1 VLKLKLKGKTV
12 LLRDPRLKFDEKMEE
27 YFMELGKN
35 LEEER
40 ESYHFTQKE
49 VADILHVSRQTVS
62 NWERDV
68 SYPDLES
75 LVYLSDLYHISVD
88 QLLKHAM

>member
-1 VLKLKLKGKTV
+1 MLKLKLKGKTV
-12 LLRDPRLKFDEKMEE
+12 LLRGSRLKFDEKMEE

>member
-1 VLKLKLKGKTV
+1 
-12 LLRDPRLKFDEKMEE
+12 
-27 YFMELGKN
+27 MELGKN

-68 SYPDLES
+68 SYPDLEVLIGAVIYGGMIVLLRPTS
-75 LVYLSDLYHISVD
+75 LDFIFRSI
-88 QLLKHAM
+88 KKRK

>member
-1 VLKLKLKGKTV
+1 
-12 LLRDPRLKFDEKMEE
+12 MEG

-88 QLLKHAM
+88 QLLNHAM

>member
-1 VLKLKLKGKTV
+1 MLELKTKGKMV
-12 LLRDPRLKFDEKMEE
+12 LLRGLRLDFNERMEIC
-27 YFMELGKN
+27 FMELGKN

-40 ESYHFTQKE
+40 ENYHFTQKE

-62 NWERDV
+62 NWERNV

-88 QLLKHAM
+88 QLLNHAM

>member
-1 VLKLKLKGKTV
+1 MLKLKLKGETV
-12 LLRDPRLKFDEKMEE
+12 LLRDSRLKFDEKMEE

>member
-1 VLKLKLKGKTV
+1 MLKLKLKGKTV
-12 LLRDPRLKFDEKMEE
+12 LLKDPRLKFDEKMEE

>member
-1 VLKLKLKGKTV
+1 
-12 LLRDPRLKFDEKMEE
+12 
-27 YFMELGKN
+27 MELGKN

-49 VADILHVSRQTVS
+49 VADILHVS

-88 QLLKHAM
+88 QLLNHAM

>member
-1 VLKLKLKGKTV
+1 MLKLKLKGKTV

>member
-1 VLKLKLKGKTV
+1 MLELRLKGKTV
-12 LLRDPRLKFDEKMEE
+12 LLGDSRLKFDEKMEE

-75 LVYLSDLYHISVD
+75 LVYLSDLYHISID

>member
-1 VLKLKLKGKTV
+1 
-12 LLRDPRLKFDEKMEE
+12 
-27 YFMELGKN
+27 MELGKN

-62 NWERDV
+62 NWEQSMSAIRIWKV
-68 SYPDLES
+68 WY
-75 LVYLSDLYHISVD
+75 I
-88 QLLKHAM
+88 

>member
-1 VLKLKLKGKTV
+1 
-12 LLRDPRLKFDEKMEE
+12 
-27 YFMELGKN
+27 MELGQN

-75 LVYLSDLYHISVD
+75 LVY
-88 QLLKHAM
+88 

>member
-1 VLKLKLKGKTV
+1 
-12 LLRDPRLKFDEKMEE
+12 
-27 YFMELGKN
+27 MELGKN

-75 LVYLSDLYHISVD
+75 LVYLSGLYHISVD
-88 QLLKHAM
+88 QLLNHAM

>member
-1 VLKLKLKGKTV
+1 MLELRLKGKTV
-12 LLRDPRLKFDEKMEE
+12 LLEDSRLKFDEKMEE

>member
-1 VLKLKLKGKTV
+1 
-12 LLRDPRLKFDEKMEE
+12 
-27 YFMELGKN
+27 MELGKN

-88 QLLKHAM
+88 HLLNHAM

>member
-1 VLKLKLKGKTV
+1 MLKLKLKGKTV

-88 QLLKHAM
+88 QLLNHAM

>member
-1 VLKLKLKGKTV
+1 
-12 LLRDPRLKFDEKMEE
+12 
-27 YFMELGKN
+27 MELGKN

-40 ESYHFTQKE
+40 ENYHFTQKE

-75 LVYLSDLYHISVD
+75 LVYLSDLYYISVD
-88 QLLKHAM
+88 QLLDHAM

>member
-1 VLKLKLKGKTV
+1 
-12 LLRDPRLKFDEKMEE
+12 
-27 YFMELGKN
+27 MELGKN

-49 VADILHVSRQTVS
+49 VADILHVSRQIVS

-88 QLLKHAM
+88 QLLNHAM

>member
-1 VLKLKLKGKTV
+1 MLKLKLKGKTV
-12 LLRDPRLKFDEKMEE
+12 LLRGSRLKFGEKMEG

-88 QLLKHAM
+88 QLLNHAM

>member
-1 VLKLKLKGKTV
+1 
-12 LLRDPRLKFDEKMEE
+12 
-27 YFMELGKN
+27 MELGKN

-62 NWERDV
+62 NWGIGSAMVEIFAIFVRV
-68 SYPDLES
+68 K
-75 LVYLSDLYHISVD
+75 LVEP
-88 QLLKHAM
+88 

>member
-1 VLKLKLKGKTV
+1 MLKLKLKGKTV

-35 LEEER
+35 LEEKR

>member
-1 VLKLKLKGKTV
+1 MK
-12 LLRDPRLKFDEKMEE
+12 EMEE

-68 SYPDLES
+68 SYPDLER

-88 QLLKHAM
+88 QLLNHAM

>member
-1 VLKLKLKGKTV
+1 MLKLKLKGKTD
-12 LLRDPRLKFDEKMEE
+12 LLRGLRLKFDEKMEG

-88 QLLKHAM
+88 QLLNHAM

>member
-1 VLKLKLKGKTV
+1 MLKLKLKGKTV
-12 LLRDPRLKFDEKMEE
+12 LLRDPRLKFDEKMEG

>member
-1 VLKLKLKGKTV
+1 
-12 LLRDPRLKFDEKMEE
+12 
-27 YFMELGKN
+27 MELGKN
-35 LEEER
+35 LKEER
-40 ESYHFTQKE
+40 KSCHFTQKE
-49 VADILHVSRQTVS
+49 VSDILHVSRQTVS

-88 QLLKHAM
+88 QLLKYAM

>member
-1 VLKLKLKGKTV
+1 
-12 LLRDPRLKFDEKMEE
+12 
-27 YFMELGKN
+27 MELGKN
-35 LEEER
+35 LEEKR
-40 ESYHFTQKE
+40 ENLCFTQKQ

-75 LVYLSDLYHISVD
+75 LVSLSDLYHISVD
-88 QLLKHAM
+88 SLLDHAL

>member
-1 VLKLKLKGKTV
+1 
-12 LLRDPRLKFDEKMEE
+12 
-27 YFMELGKN
+27 MELGKN

-62 NWERDV
+62 NWGRDV

>member
-1 VLKLKLKGKTV
+1 MLELRLKGKTV
-12 LLRDPRLKFDEKMEE
+12 LLGDSRLKFDEKMEE

>member
-1 VLKLKLKGKTV
+1 
-12 LLRDPRLKFDEKMEE
+12 
-27 YFMELGKN
+27 MELGKN

-75 LVYLSDLYHISVD
+75 LVYLSDLYHISVY
-88 QLLKHAM
+88 QLLNHAM

>member
-1 VLKLKLKGKTV
+1 
-12 LLRDPRLKFDEKMEE
+12 MEE

-49 VADILHVSRQTVS
+49 VADILHVSRANCFKLGTRCQ
-62 NWERDV
+62 
-68 SYPDLES
+68 
-75 LVYLSDLYHISVD
+75 LSGFGKSGIF
-88 QLLKHAM
+88 K

>member
-1 VLKLKLKGKTV
+1 
-12 LLRDPRLKFDEKMEE
+12 
-27 YFMELGKN
+27 MELGKN
-35 LEEER
+35 LEEKR
-40 ESYHFTQKE
+40 ENLCFTQKE

-75 LVYLSDLYHISVD
+75 LVSLSDLYHISVD
-88 QLLKHAM
+88 CLLDHAL

>member
-1 VLKLKLKGKTV
+1 
-12 LLRDPRLKFDEKMEE
+12 
-27 YFMELGKN
+27 MELGKN

-88 QLLKHAM
+88 LLLNHAM